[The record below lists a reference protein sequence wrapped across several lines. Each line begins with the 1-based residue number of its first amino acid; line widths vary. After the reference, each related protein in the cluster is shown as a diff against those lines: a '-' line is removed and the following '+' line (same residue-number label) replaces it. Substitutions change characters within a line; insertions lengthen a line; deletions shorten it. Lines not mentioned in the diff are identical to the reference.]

1 MNDRPIDH
9 AAQSAAEHS
18 RLRFELIAAS
28 VLLAFGLFVL
38 PALIFWV
45 GRTLLGPYGE
55 GQGAGLGTFYGDLF
69 GDLAAGSVRAWA
81 VAVGP
86 LVLISLLRLI
96 FLRKRIDSE
105 PAGTDEDRPSPPR
118 QKHPTPADPRRVE
131 PRVSLD

>member
-1 MNDRPIDH
+1 MRAVAVVELEAPGLARAIGEEQRLGRP
-9 AAQSAAEHS
+9 
-18 RLRFELIAAS
+18 RLVIVPA
-28 VLLAFGLFVL
+28 GLG
-38 PALIFWV
+38 A
-45 GRTLLGPYGE
+45 RRE